1 MHVNGKVA
9 LVTGAAQG
17 IGRAFVQML
26 LEKGAK
32 VVLVD
37 LNREFEPQRTIFIQ
51 CDVADQEQFEGTFKK
66 AVEHFG
72 KLDIL
77 VNNAGVNNEKNWEST
92 IQINLTSVIR
102 GTYIGLEYM
111 KKGNGGDGGVIINI
125 SSLAGENIL
134 CLNICSFLTLIKKS
148 QSTLNFLVNI
158 LSFKAKSNT
167 A

>member
-51 CDVADQEQFEGTFKK
+51 CDVADQEQFE
-66 AVEHFG
+66 
-72 KLDIL
+72 
-77 VNNAGVNNEKNWEST
+77 VNDTTEWNFSSWDGVR
-92 IQINLTSVIR
+92 L
-102 GTYIGLEYM
+102 
-111 KKGNGGDGGVIINI
+111 
-125 SSLAGENIL
+125 
-134 CLNICSFLTLIKKS
+134 
-148 QSTLNFLVNI
+148 
-158 LSFKAKSNT
+158 
-167 A
+167 